1 MTRVAING
9 LGRIGRRFLRL
20 SLDCED
26 LEVVAINELGSIDLA
41 AHLLKYDSIFGILET
56 DIQIED
62 QKLIVN
68 NRPIA
73 FFSERNIEDIDWG
86 AHNIDVVIESTG
98 QFKDRNN
105 LEKHLNAG
113 AKRVIL
119 AAVPEDNTI
128 PMVVLGVN
136 DQTVDLSRK
145 ILSGASC
152 TTNNAAPMI
161 QLIEDLC
168 GIDQAYV
175 TTVHSFTSDQSLHDK
190 YHKDLRR
197 ARSAPSSIIP
207 TTTGAAKALTRIFPN
222 LSDAMG
228 GCGIRVPVSN
238 GSLTDITFNVKES
251 VSVDR
256 INQHFLNA
264 SKESRWKGILSYT
277 TDPIVSVDILRNRH
291 SCVFDSEMTSVIG
304 KMVKV
309 IGWYDNESGYSSR
322 LIDLIKRLS

>member
-20 SLDCED
+20 SLDCEY
-26 LEVVAINELGSIDLA
+26 LEVVAINELGGVDSA
-41 AHLLKYDSIFGILET
+41 AHLLKYDSIFGILEKN
-56 DIQIED
+56 IQVED
-62 QKLIVN
+62 QKLVVN

-73 FFSERNIEDIDWG
+73 FFNERNIEDIDWG

-98 QFKDRNN
+98 QFKDRIH

-119 AAVPEDNTI
+119 AAVTEENTI

-136 DQTVDLSRK
+136 DQTADLSNK

-197 ARSAPSSIIP
+197 ARSAPASIIP

-251 VSVDR
+251 VSVER

-264 SKESRWKGILSYT
+264 SKESRWEGILSYT
-277 TDPIVSVDILRNRH
+277 TDPIVSVDILRNTY

>member
-20 SLDCED
+20 SLACED
-26 LEVVAINELGSIDLA
+26 IKVVAINELGTIDSA
-41 AHLLKYDSIFGILET
+41 AHLLKYDSIFGILEKN
-56 DIQIED
+56 IQIEH
-62 QKLIVN
+62 QNLIIN

-73 FFSERNIEDIDWG
+73 YFSESKIEDLDWG

-98 QFKDRNN
+98 QFKDRIH
-105 LEKHLNAG
+105 LKKHLNAG

-119 AAVPEDNTI
+119 VAVPEDNAI

-136 DQTVDLSRK
+136 DQTVDLSNK
-145 ILSGASC
+145 VLSGASC

-161 QLIEDLC
+161 QLIEELC

-175 TTVHSFTSDQSLHDK
+175 TTVHSYTSDQSLHDK

-197 ARSAPSSIIP
+197 ARSAPASIIP

-222 LSDAMG
+222 LSYAMG

-251 VSVDR
+251 VSVEI
-256 INQHFLNA
+256 INQHFSNA

-322 LIDLIKRLS
+322 LIDLIKRLY

>member
-1 MTRVAING
+1 
-9 LGRIGRRFLRL
+9 
-20 SLDCED
+20 
-26 LEVVAINELGSIDLA
+26 
-41 AHLLKYDSIFGILET
+41 
-56 DIQIED
+56 
-62 QKLIVN
+62 
-68 NRPIA
+68 
-73 FFSERNIEDIDWG
+73 
-86 AHNIDVVIESTG
+86 
-98 QFKDRNN
+98 
-105 LEKHLNAG
+105 
-113 AKRVIL
+113 
-119 AAVPEDNTI
+119 
-128 PMVVLGVN
+128 MVVLGVN
-136 DQTVDLSRK
+136 DQTADLSNK

-152 TTNNAAPMI
+152 TTINAAPMI

-197 ARSAPSSIIP
+197 ARSAPASIIP

-251 VSVDR
+251 VSVER

-264 SKESRWKGILSYT
+264 SKESRWEGILSYT
-277 TDPIVSVDILRNRH
+277 TDPIVSVDILRNTY

>member
-1 MTRVAING
+1 
-9 LGRIGRRFLRL
+9 
-20 SLDCED
+20 
-26 LEVVAINELGSIDLA
+26 
-41 AHLLKYDSIFGILET
+41 
-56 DIQIED
+56 
-62 QKLIVN
+62 
-68 NRPIA
+68 
-73 FFSERNIEDIDWG
+73 
-86 AHNIDVVIESTG
+86 
-98 QFKDRNN
+98 
-105 LEKHLNAG
+105 
-113 AKRVIL
+113 
-119 AAVPEDNTI
+119 
-128 PMVVLGVN
+128 MVVLGVN
-136 DQTVDLSRK
+136 DQTVDLSNK

-168 GIDQAYV
+168 GIEQAYV

-197 ARSAPSSIIP
+197 ARSAPASIIP

-251 VSVDR
+251 VSVER

-264 SKESRWKGILSYT
+264 SKESRWEGILSYT
-277 TDPIVSVDILRNRH
+277 TDPIVSVDILRNTY

>member
-26 LEVVAINELGSIDLA
+26 IEVVAINELGSIDSA
-41 AHLLKYDSIFGILET
+41 AHLLKYDSIFGILEKN
-56 DIQIED
+56 IQVED
-62 QKLIVN
+62 QKLVVN

-86 AHNIDVVIESTG
+86 AHNIDLVIESTG
-98 QFKDRNN
+98 QFKDRIN
-105 LEKHLNAG
+105 LEKHLYAG

-136 DQTVDLSRK
+136 DQTVDLSNK

-197 ARSAPSSIIP
+197 ARSAPASIIP

-251 VSVDR
+251 VSVER
-256 INQHFLNA
+256 INQHFLNS

-322 LIDLIKRLS
+322 LIDLIKRLA

>member
-1 MTRVAING
+1 
-9 LGRIGRRFLRL
+9 
-20 SLDCED
+20 
-26 LEVVAINELGSIDLA
+26 
-41 AHLLKYDSIFGILET
+41 
-56 DIQIED
+56 
-62 QKLIVN
+62 
-68 NRPIA
+68 
-73 FFSERNIEDIDWG
+73 
-86 AHNIDVVIESTG
+86 
-98 QFKDRNN
+98 
-105 LEKHLNAG
+105 
-113 AKRVIL
+113 
-119 AAVPEDNTI
+119 
-128 PMVVLGVN
+128 
-136 DQTVDLSRK
+136 
-145 ILSGASC
+145 
-152 TTNNAAPMI
+152 MI
-161 QLIEDLC
+161 QLIEELC

-197 ARSAPSSIIP
+197 ARSAPASIIP

-251 VSVDR
+251 VNVER

-264 SKESRWKGILSYT
+264 SKESRWEGILSYT
-277 TDPIVSVDILRNRH
+277 TDPIVSVDILRNTY

>member
-26 LEVVAINELGSIDLA
+26 IKVVAINELGAIDSA
-41 AHLLKYDSIFGILET
+41 AHLLKYDSIFGILEKN
-56 DIQIED
+56 IQIED
-62 QKLIVN
+62 QNLIIN

-73 FFSERNIEDIDWG
+73 YLSERNIEDIDWG

-98 QFKDRNN
+98 QFKDRIH
-105 LEKHLNAG
+105 LKKHLNAG

-119 AAVPEDNTI
+119 VAVPEDNAI

-136 DQTVDLSRK
+136 DQTVDLSNK

-161 QLIEDLC
+161 QLIEELC

-175 TTVHSFTSDQSLHDK
+175 TTVHSYTSDQSLHDK

-197 ARSAPSSIIP
+197 ARSAPASIIP

-222 LSDAMG
+222 LS
-228 GCGIRVPVSN
+228 
-238 GSLTDITFNVKES
+238 
-251 VSVDR
+251 
-256 INQHFLNA
+256 
-264 SKESRWKGILSYT
+264 
-277 TDPIVSVDILRNRH
+277 
-291 SCVFDSEMTSVIG
+291 
-304 KMVKV
+304 
-309 IGWYDNESGYSSR
+309 
-322 LIDLIKRLS
+322 